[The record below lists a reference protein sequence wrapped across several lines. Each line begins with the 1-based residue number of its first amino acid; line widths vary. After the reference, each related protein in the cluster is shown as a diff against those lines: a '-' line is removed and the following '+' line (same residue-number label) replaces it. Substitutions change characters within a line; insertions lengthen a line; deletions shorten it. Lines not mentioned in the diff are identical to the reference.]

1 METERYQWTHKW
13 FSEHLYVALDK
24 KHSTGP
30 IRPAQVI
37 HLQAGGLVRVLRVS
51 RVHWSG
57 FFWFKLGGF
66 GWMKSNHRNPYPTD
80 PIYLYYFF
88 IIIS

>member
-51 RVHWSG
+51 RVH
-57 FFWFKLGGF
+57 
-66 GWMKSNHRNPYPTD
+66 
-80 PIYLYYFF
+80 
-88 IIIS
+88 